1 MRRSAWIAPG
11 SARRLDEADPG
22 PGFTQVSLP
31 GPMLPGNLAI
41 WTPGWKPVPLPEG
54 FSLPWPKGT
63 DLILQLHL
71 SLSGK
76 PETEQSTVGIYLTD
90 EPPTNFMVDIFLE
103 DLRIH
108 IPPGE
113 KAYRTRDSMVLPV
126 EVDVFGVY
134 PHMHRLGKE
143 VKVTARVLDGSEKT
157 LLWINDWNFNWQ
169 MYYQN
174 LKPVRLPPNTEL
186 IMECV
191 HDNSAENPNNPSIIP
206 QRVAWGEQTRN
217 EMSCAIIQVTPVNK
231 ADGSMLW
238 TIESEREGEKGRA
251 REKKRESVANYD
263 QQ

>member
-1 MRRSAWIAPG
+1 MPSSTGPAIDTLFTMRRSAWIAPG

-169 MYYQN
+169 M
-174 LKPVRLPPNTEL
+174 
-186 IMECV
+186 
-191 HDNSAENPNNPSIIP
+191 
-206 QRVAWGEQTRN
+206 
-217 EMSCAIIQVTPVNK
+217 
-231 ADGSMLW
+231 
-238 TIESEREGEKGRA
+238 
-251 REKKRESVANYD
+251 
-263 QQ
+263 